1 MLHRKTALVLVAH
14 CKALE
19 ARGPIASLNA
29 GRPGPA
35 LLLLALE
42 GQASKAVTRPLP
54 AQHQHPDGRRL
65 SHGGSVSFNAADLDS
80 EGIPVLE
87 EPVNQDE
94 GMMMPKDYPIAA
106 DDYGVTAD
114 EQRVDE
120 PLAER
125 VAREEPESI
134 PGDGPTDAD
143 DRVLAL
149 VEASD
154 SPAEEDGMAVADTAE
169 TGGDESPGSLSPE
182 EAAIHLE

>member
-1 MLHRKTALVLVAH
+1 M
-14 CKALE
+14 
-19 ARGPIASLNA
+19 S
-29 GRPGPA
+29 
-35 LLLLALE
+35 
-42 GQASKAVTRPLP
+42 SY
-54 AQHQHPDGRRL
+54 D
-65 SHGGSVSFNAADLDS
+65 NAADLDS

-94 GMMMPKDYPIAA
+94 GMMVPRDYPIAA
-106 DDYGVTAD
+106 DDYGVTAG